1 MLNTFSGWLF
11 NLLLLG
17 GIVAIAL
24 LGYHTFVGPV
34 LYDPIIPVVALG
46 LAALVG
52 LFWPKL

>member
-11 NLLLLG
+11 NVLLLG
-17 GIVAIAL
+17 GTIGISL

-46 LAALVG
+46 AGALVA

>member
-11 NLLLLG
+11 NVLLWG
-17 GIVAIAL
+17 GIIGISL

-46 LAALVG
+46 AGALVA

>member
-11 NLLLLG
+11 NVLLLG
-17 GIVAIAL
+17 GIIGIAM

-34 LYDPIIPVVALG
+34 LYDPIIPMVALG
-46 LAALVG
+46 AGALVA

>member
-11 NLLLLG
+11 NVLLFG
-17 GIVAIAL
+17 GIIGIAL

-34 LYDPIIPVVALG
+34 LYDPIIPIVALG
-46 LAALVG
+46 AAVLIA

>member
-17 GIVAIAL
+17 GIVGVAL

-34 LYDPIIPVVALG
+34 LYDPIISVVVLG
-46 LAALVG
+46 LAALVAV
-52 LFWPKL
+52 FWPKL